1 MLSIKEIKENLL
13 DACCNSE
20 EKEAILSCISSGDT
34 KKATKLIASLR
45 KRQLEVIHERQR
57 YIDRLDYLEYQIG
70 K

>member
-1 MLSIKEIKENLL
+1 MLSIIEIRENLL
-13 DACCNSE
+13 DACCDNDE
-20 EKEAILSCISSGDT
+20 TEAILSCISSGDT
-34 KKATKLIASLR
+34 KKTTKLIASLR